1 MKAREFPAVT
11 IPSFDHAQISSI
23 LEINKQI
30 INILKDSQ
38 NNAWNEDEQRIYVKR
53 LWSNLTYLGTLAD
66 TLTTNLIPSQKHLNQ
81 TQVIDRDPPATRNE
95 LLQKLNPPS
104 MIIVPDPNLEES
116 AYYQVPP
123 FAGNNPQQELKYYK
137 FVDSD
142 TALRLTMERNLDPK

>member
-1 MKAREFPAVT
+1 MKARDFPAVA
-11 IPSFDHAQISSI
+11 IPSFDHAQISSV

-30 INILKDSQ
+30 ISILQDSQ

-66 TLTTNLIPSQKHLNQ
+66 SLALAGKSP
-81 TQVIDRDPPATRNE
+81 VIHPEVKDSEPPVTRME
-95 LLQKLNPPS
+95 LLQKLIPPT
-104 MIIVPDPNLEES
+104 MIIVPDPNLDES

-137 FVDSD
+137 FVDHD
-142 TALRLTMERNLDPK
+142 TALKLTLERNLDPK